1 MLLNLI
7 LKGLIF
13 FGFFFGGLTN
23 GCSLSSFFYFLGL
36 GKLDGRVGLPTF
48 PLFII
53 HKIVDYEKYSGTVR
67 TVPFGTMPFIKN
79 AFAFSMKSIC
89 ALFCR
94 MHWQNKV
101 LPYWVF
107 WRWFCDKLNENWRML
122 SFWVGYEMIMFI
134 FWVGYEWWLGGRRYP
149 TTIYCA
155 FLKVK
160 KSAACGSY
168 PQAGLAQVPYQ

>member
-1 MLLNLI
+1 MVWRTDVW
-7 LKGLIF
+7 F
-13 FGFFFGGLTN
+13 FLFLFFWVLESWMVGWN
-23 GCSLSSFFYFLGL
+23 YPPSLF
-36 GKLDGRVGLPTF
+36 
-48 PLFII
+48 FII

-89 ALFCR
+89 ALFRR
-94 MHWQNKV
+94 MHWQNFV

-107 WRWFCDKLNENWRML
+107 WRWFCDKLNENCRML
-122 SFWVGYEMIMFI
+122 SFWVGREMMVFI

-155 FLKVK
+155 FLRVK

-168 PQAGLAQVPYQ
+168 PQAGLAQVPYQQKQWKLLLSLLHSW

>member
-1 MLLNLI
+1 VGVVKFNLEGVNI
-7 LKGLIF
+7 LRIF
-13 FGFFFGGLTN
+13 LWWFDERMFGFF
-23 GCSLSSFFYFLGL
+23 FFYFLGL
-36 GKLDGRVGLPTF
+36 GKLDGWVGLPTL

-89 ALFCR
+89 ALFCG

-107 WRWFCDKLNENWRML
+107 
-122 SFWVGYEMIMFI
+122 
-134 FWVGYEWWLGGRRYP
+134 
-149 TTIYCA
+149 
-155 FLKVK
+155 
-160 KSAACGSY
+160 
-168 PQAGLAQVPYQ
+168 